1 MMKRFFTIATT
12 FLFCINHATAQQTD
26 LLPLTGAM
34 VKGTGIRYK
43 AIEIRLNDD
52 VMVSSDLPRKE
63 ELTVKLTDPWSLVT
77 DASGKVYP
85 GAGFRI
91 LDMKRKV
98 LAEQKNIFKKD
109 QPGIPRD
116 YLKSLSVSVV
126 LTDDIKSLDS
136 VIVQAKF
143 FDTRDNDDSVVVEM
157 HCRVVSKGKGNT
169 TSNWG
174 SFSGTFIAKGA
185 YAGLDPG
192 RVKGVKLK
200 AKDDAA
206 VKTDTAFFT
215 IEKLDGLVA
224 KSGKMYFDSKY
235 ILYNDQFKVLDQ
247 KENIIEDSNKG
258 IDSTGLK
265 NIQLRYLLPPAL
277 ASGFARVIIMDA
289 NSKAKLDI
297 VLPLI
302 KY

>member
-1 MMKRFFTIATT
+1 MKCFFTIAIA
-12 FLFCINHATAQQTD
+12 FLFCHSNITAQSTD

-43 AIEIRLNDD
+43 AIEIRLNEE

-63 ELTVKLTDPWSLVT
+63 KMTVKLTEPWSLVT
-77 DASGKVYP
+77 DAKGNVYP

-143 FDTRDNDDSVVVEM
+143 FDTKDNDDSVVVEM
-157 HCRVVSKGKGNT
+157 HCRVVPMGKGNT
-169 TSNWG
+169 TTDWG

-200 AKDDAA
+200 AKTDAL

-224 KSGKMYFDSKY
+224 KNGKMYFDSKY
-235 ILYNDQFKVLDQ
+235 ILYNNQFKVLEQ
-247 KENIIEDSNKG
+247 KQNIIEGSNNG
-258 IDSTGLK
+258 IDSIGLK
-265 NIQLRYLLPPAL
+265 NIKLRYLLPPAL
-277 ASGFARVIIMDA
+277 ASGFARVCITDA
-289 NSKAKLDI
+289 NSTAKLDI
-297 VLPLI
+297 VLPVI
-302 KY
+302 RY